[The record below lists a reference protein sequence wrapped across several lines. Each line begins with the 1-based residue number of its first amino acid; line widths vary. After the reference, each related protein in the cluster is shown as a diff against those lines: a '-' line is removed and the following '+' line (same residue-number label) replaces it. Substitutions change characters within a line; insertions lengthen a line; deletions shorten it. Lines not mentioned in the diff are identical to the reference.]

1 MFAPSTVYTYGHH
14 GSGTDED
21 DGQQVMPG
29 MDNGDGQCMVCGDRS
44 AGKHYGVMAC
54 YGCKGF
60 FRRTIRSQ
68 QTYTCRFT
76 QKCAIDKDQRNACR
90 YCRFQRCL
98 TVGMEPE
105 AIRPDRDVIGK
116 QKNPRKKKMKSDT
129 NSGSIDAS
137 LPSPNGCDSPVSN
150 NEDVILS
157 FLLDVEDQATCGNNH
172 ITMPIGISMMMK
184 NDPDFDVST
193 LFHSQYVRNQ
203 ESFPIT
209 YAVGRTASVE
219 QLIAALRRYV
229 LSAVHW
235 IDALFNLAHLTEI
248 HDKTT
253 LLKSVIGPFTI
264 FNIAARTAQISDGDL
279 ICLCNKSTINRQ
291 PARHLLDTNLVG
303 NNFVGRVI
311 DDLVFPTKKLALTNP
326 EITIL
331 SALII
336 LDPDARG
343 LSQETSQALLGIRD
357 RVQNALFNLIRDNS
371 NNMTSVT
378 SRFGNLL
385 LLFPPLAKLSSL
397 IGENVQ
403 LAKMFGIPIDS
414 LLVELYV
421 DADSPEL
428 ISQGSHA
435 RERSDVSTQT
445 ASLEGASA
453 SMTPDVTSSE
463 FVKMEQN
470 ESPSSSEE
478 PMCIGAPA
486 TSSANAVATNLAADL
501 LGLLPN
507 FDATGLDL
515 ASAAAAAATSVNYS
529 HFYGFGN
536 LGGSLDDSSS
546 SGTGSV
552 GSFAPHSAPP
562 ISNNVNPFAVHGF
575 FDNSAPNTG
584 VVHNQPFR
592 FV

>member
-203 ESFPIT
+203 ESFPMFRLCSQADLAK
-209 YAVGRTASVE
+209 YAA
-219 QLIAALRRYV
+219 
-229 LSAVHW
+229 
-235 IDALFNLAHLTEI
+235 
-248 HDKTT
+248 
-253 LLKSVIGPFTI
+253 
-264 FNIAARTAQISDGDL
+264 
-279 ICLCNKSTINRQ
+279 
-291 PARHLLDTNLVG
+291 G
-303 NNFVGRVI
+303 NNGR
-311 DDLVFPTKKLALTNP
+311 
-326 EITIL
+326 
-331 SALII
+331 
-336 LDPDARG
+336 
-343 LSQETSQALLGIRD
+343 
-357 RVQNALFNLIRDNS
+357 LIR
-371 NNMTSVT
+371 
-378 SRFGNLL
+378 
-385 LLFPPLAKLSSL
+385 
-397 IGENVQ
+397 
-403 LAKMFGIPIDS
+403 
-414 LLVELYV
+414 
-421 DADSPEL
+421 
-428 ISQGSHA
+428 
-435 RERSDVSTQT
+435 
-445 ASLEGASA
+445 
-453 SMTPDVTSSE
+453 
-463 FVKMEQN
+463 
-470 ESPSSSEE
+470 
-478 PMCIGAPA
+478 
-486 TSSANAVATNLAADL
+486 
-501 LGLLPN
+501 
-507 FDATGLDL
+507 
-515 ASAAAAAATSVNYS
+515 
-529 HFYGFGN
+529 
-536 LGGSLDDSSS
+536 
-546 SGTGSV
+546 
-552 GSFAPHSAPP
+552 
-562 ISNNVNPFAVHGF
+562 
-575 FDNSAPNTG
+575 
-584 VVHNQPFR
+584 NQIVFL
-592 FV
+592 